1 MVWWRCRA
9 PSYRRFGG
17 RYRGLVKRIGHQ
29 VTPWP
34 FPLPEVTTPVHLW
47 HDAAD
52 RNAPIAFARP
62 LANAL
67 PDATSVT
74 TAAFAADVSDDCLLW
89 EARDGAPVQPSTELA
104 EHASGLVTAAELET
118 SGQLAGAAGELAVLD
133 HGGAAP
139 GTGNVGRIGSVR
151 R

>member
-47 HDAAD
+47 HGALDT
-52 RNAPIAFARP
+52 NVPIASARR
-62 LANAL
+62 LTREL
-67 PDATSVT
+67 PDATLHVNDLSDHDIGHHLSGEIASV
-74 TAAFAADVSDDCLLW
+74 
-89 EARDGAPVQPSTELA
+89 LA
-104 EHASGLVTAAELET
+104 SYVK
-118 SGQLAGAAGELAVLD
+118 
-133 HGGAAP
+133 
-139 GTGNVGRIGSVR
+139 
-151 R
+151 